1 MLISNW
7 LLLGTDLA
15 WSSII
20 FATLIWLKNFGS
32 RFGRSTTKLL
42 LPGFDLN
49 WIFVLA
55 FVFVAPVTQSAIL
68 VALFYFIIY
77 LFFLIVFGFFFL
89 FVWFFFGGV
98 EPFEYLLGTRRNGR
112 FLVI

>member
-42 LPGFDLN
+42 LPVFDLN

-68 VALFYFIIY
+68 VALFF
-77 LFFLIVFGFFFL
+77 
-89 FVWFFFGGV
+89 
-98 EPFEYLLGTRRNGR
+98 
-112 FLVI
+112 